1 LVVAD
6 NVKNLIPSLEK
17 RGPHRVLVGDLDF
30 AGIPGR
36 VYTPAEGKAIAGVAF
51 GHDWQI
57 GVEGYHSTLRHLA
70 SWGIAVA
77 APDTERGFLPNHRGF
92 ASDLES
98 CLQVLSGVRLGA
110 GNITVDPSKLFFAG
124 HGMGAGAA
132 VLAATGRKA
141 ASSSKRKYTDSPTV
155 AGVIAIHPSDTS
167 PSCYEAA
174 KHVTA
179 PGLVLS
185 PGKTNGFEKGE
196 PERVAAYWRGDVVY
210 RKVEKASSNG
220 FHEKIRRKLTT
231 TSSGLE
237 FAMQDLIR
245 ALTVG
250 FVLAEDDK
258 KYKDFRDPE
267 VEVKGTEVATRG
279 RLIEELPEYADPLE
293 NAQQA
298 LKG

>member
-1 LVVAD
+1 MAS
-6 NVKNLIPSLEK
+6 NVKNLIPSLER

-36 VYTPAEGKAIAGVAF
+36 VYAPAEGTAIPGVAF
-51 GHDWQI
+51 GHDWRV
-57 GVEGYHSTLRHLA
+57 GVDGYHATLRHLA

-77 APDTERGFLPNHRGF
+77 APDTERGALPNHRGF

-98 CLQVLSGVRLGA
+98 CLQILSGVRLGT
-110 GNITVDPSKLFFAG
+110 GNITVDPSKLFLAG

-141 ASSSKRKYTDSPTV
+141 SAEMRRKYTSSPTL
-155 AGVIAIHPSDTS
+155 AGVVAIHPSDTS

-174 KHVTA
+174 THVSA

-185 PGKTNGFEKGE
+185 PGRSTGFEKGE

-210 RKVEKASSNG
+210 RSVDKATSDG
-220 FHEKIRRKLTT
+220 FHEKLMRKFAVS
-231 TSSGLE
+231 SSGME
-237 FAMQDLIR
+237 FAVQDRIR

-250 FVLAEDDK
+250 FILAEDDK
-258 KYKDFRDPE
+258 KYAPFRDPE
-267 VEVKGTEVATRG
+267 LEIKGTTLSTRG
-279 RLIEELPEYADPLE
+279 ELIEGLPEFVDPLAAGE
-293 NAQQA
+293 RA
-298 LKG
+298 LKKL

>member
-1 LVVAD
+1 MAV

-36 VYTPAEGKAIAGVAF
+36 VYAPAEGTAIPGVAF
-51 GHDWQI
+51 GHDWRV
-57 GVEGYHSTLRHLA
+57 GVDGYHATLRHLA

-77 APDTERGFLPNHRGF
+77 APDTERGALPNHRGF

-98 CLQVLSGVRLGA
+98 CLQVLAGVRLGT
-110 GNITVDPSKLFFAG
+110 GNITVDPSKLFLAG

-141 ASSSKRKYTDSPTV
+141 SAEMRRKYTSSPTL
-155 AGVIAIHPSDTS
+155 AGVVAIHPSDTS

-174 KHVTA
+174 KHVSA

-185 PGKTNGFEKGE
+185 PGRSTGFEKGE

-210 RKVEKASSNG
+210 RSVDKATADG
-220 FHEKIRRKLTT
+220 FHEKLLKKFST
-231 TSSGLE
+231 TSSGMEL
-237 FAMQDLIR
+237 AVQDLIR
-245 ALTVG
+245 ALTIG

-258 KYKDFRDPE
+258 KYDPFRDPE
-267 VEVKGTEVATRG
+267 LEIKGTEVSTRG
-279 RLIEELPEYADPLE
+279 KLIEGLPEFVDPLAAGE
-293 NAQQA
+293 SA
-298 LKG
+298 LKKF

>member
-1 LVVAD
+1 MAD
-6 NVKNLIPSLEK
+6 NVKNLVPRLEK

-30 AGIPGR
+30 AGLAGR

-51 GHDWQI
+51 GHDWQV
-57 GVEGYHSTLRHLA
+57 GVDGYHATLRHLA

-98 CLQVLSGVRLGA
+98 CLQILSGVRLGS

-141 ASSSKRKYTDSPTV
+141 AEPAKKRYRDRPTV

-185 PGKTNGFEKGE
+185 PGRTLGFEKGE
-196 PERVAAYWRGDVVY
+196 PERVAANWRGDVVY
-210 RKVEKASSNG
+210 RKVDKASSNG
-220 FHEKIRRKLTT
+220 FHEKLVRKFTT
-231 TSSGLE
+231 TNSGPE
-237 FAMQDLIR
+237 FAVQDLIR

-258 KYKDFRDPE
+258 AYHPFRDPE
-267 VEVKGTEVATRG
+267 AEIKGTEVETRG
-279 RLIEELPEYADPLE
+279 RLIEDLPEHADPLD
-293 NAQQA
+293 NLQRA